1 MNKREQG
8 AGSRE
13 QGMAEKRFYE
23 ILLFVAV
30 IAAFPVCV
38 KADVILPDA
47 GKSTLSMFSDV
58 KALKIDDLVTIL
70 IVESATATNTADTKT
85 SKKFTSKG
93 GPGTGYLD
101 FLQAWGIS
109 QDESFQGGGATTR
122 TGKFTAKL
130 TARIVDILP
139 GGNYKIEG
147 TQLLT
152 INNEKQVITLTGIV
166 RPQDISGN
174 NTVLSN
180 FVADAQIKYEGKG
193 PLARKQKGGFLF
205 KMIDWL
211 F

>member
-1 MNKREQG
+1 ML
-8 AGSRE
+8 A
-13 QGMAEKRFYE
+13 MLM
-23 ILLFVAV
+23 LL
-30 IAAFPVCV
+30 PVCTR
-38 KADVILPDA
+38 ADVILPDP
-47 GKSTLSMFSDV
+47 GKSTASLYSDV
-58 KALKIDDLVTIL
+58 KALKVGDLVTIL

-85 SKKFTSKG
+85 SKKFKTTG

-101 FLQAWGIS
+101 FLKAWGIS
-109 QDESFQGGGATTR
+109 QDESFQGGGSTTR

-139 GGNYKIEG
+139 GGNFKIEG

-152 INNEKQVITLTGIV
+152 INNEKQVITFTGIV
-166 RPQDISGN
+166 RPQDITAN

-193 PLARKQKGGFLF
+193 PLARKQKGGFFF
-205 KMIDWL
+205 KLIDWL